1 MIKNIFSEDLSG
13 RGIGAGG
20 NERLVRRLFMG
31 PRKDLHE
38 CLLNEEQ

>member
-1 MIKNIFSEDLSG
+1 MIKNIFSKDLPG
-13 RGIGAGG
+13 RGTGVGR

-38 CLLNEEQ
+38 CPLSEKQ